1 MTCRT
6 AVGLALLALLTGEAA
21 AQGAESSWEELVRS
35 GRLRWGNKVVVNG
48 FNGVVSDLTP
58 DSMAIATGERTMTWA
73 AADVRGI
80 RTRDPLSNGAWL
92 GAGAG
97 SGTMAALSYAL
108 YDDEGGSYMMLYFG
122 LPLTGLAAVFGAIVD
137 GHIQETVFRA
147 RGSARVSLSPMLTK
161 NGAGARMSV
170 GW

>member
-92 GAGAG
+92 GAGAAY
-97 SGTMAALSYAL
+97 GTMAALSYAL
-108 YDDEGGSYMMLYFG
+108 YGDDEGGSYVMLYFG
-122 LPLTGLAAVFGAIVD
+122 LPLTGVAAVVGAIVD
-137 GHIQETVFRA
+137 AHIQETVYRA
-147 RGSARVSLSPMLTK
+147 RGSASVSCLC
-161 NGAGARMSV
+161 RRR
-170 GW
+170 